1 MAPLV
6 DPKVFRMLR
15 DVARASVPPKF
26 FFFKIERNADQKN
39 KKKRVLYFFTV
50 LIFSEFLHLF
60 PI

>member
-39 KKKRVLYFFTV
+39 KKKEFFTF
-50 LIFSEFLHLF
+50 LLCSFFLFLHLF